1 MIENQSS
8 EWIAA
13 LQRRGYRM
21 SASLQVVVDVVATS
35 PRVLSPI
42 QAFDLARKKNAKIGL
57 VTVYR
62 TLEKLEEVGL
72 IQRVHQP
79 SGCQGFIAA
88 NAGHQHILIC
98 ENCGLVEFFSG
109 DRLDSLMSDV
119 AGETGYS
126 ITGHWLQLFGLCAQC
141 QVEIRYSDQNQGV

>member
-1 MIENQSS
+1 MVEKIAS

-13 LQRRGYRM
+13 LQARGYRM
-21 SASLQVVVDVVATS
+21 SASLQVVVEVVATS

-42 QAFDLARKKNAKIGL
+42 QAFDLARKKNTKIGL

-62 TLEKLEEVGL
+62 TLEKLEEIGL

-98 ENCGLVEFFSG
+98 ENCGLVEYFSG
-109 DRLDSLMSDV
+109 DRLDNLMHDV
-119 AGETGYS
+119 ARESGYRIS
-126 ITGHWLQLFGLCAQC
+126 GHWLQLFGLCTQC
-141 QVEIRYSDQNQGV
+141 QDEIQFSGH

>member
-1 MIENQSS
+1 MLENQSS

-21 SASLQVVVDVVATS
+21 TASLQAVVEVVATS

-42 QAFDLARKKNAKIGL
+42 QVFDLARKKNAKIGL

-62 TLEKLEEVGL
+62 TLEKLEELGL
-72 IQRVHQP
+72 IQLVHQP

-88 NAGHQHILIC
+88 NDGHQHLLIC
-98 ENCGLVEFFSG
+98 QNCGLVEFFSG
-109 DRLDSLMSDV
+109 DRLEPLMSDV
-119 AGETGYS
+119 ADETGYH
-126 ITGHWLQLFGLCAQC
+126 ITGHWLQLFGLCTQC
-141 QVEIRYSDQNQGV
+141 QDEIHYTDENQGA

>member
-1 MIENQSS
+1 MVEKIAS

-13 LQRRGYRM
+13 LQARGYRM
-21 SASLQVVVDVVATS
+21 SASLQVVVEVVATS

-42 QAFDLARKKNAKIGL
+42 QAFDLARKKNTKIGL

-62 TLEKLEEVGL
+62 TLEKLEEIGL

-98 ENCGLVEFFSG
+98 ENCGLVEYFSG
-109 DRLDSLMSDV
+109 DRLDNLMHDV
-119 AGETGYS
+119 ARESGYRIS
-126 ITGHWLQLFGLCAQC
+126 GHWLQLFGLCKQC
-141 QVEIRYSDQNQGV
+141 QYEIQSSGH

>member
-1 MIENQSS
+1 MIDNLTS
-8 EWIAA
+8 EWIEA
-13 LQRRGYRM
+13 LQARGYRM

-42 QAFDLARKKNAKIGL
+42 QVFDLARKKNVKIGL

-62 TLEKLEEVGL
+62 TLEKLEEIGL

-98 ENCGLVEFFSG
+98 DNCGLVEFFSG
-109 DRLDSLMSDV
+109 DRLDNLMNDV
-119 AGETGYS
+119 AHETGYRIS
-126 ITGHWLQLFGLCAQC
+126 GHWLQLFGLCTQC
-141 QVEIRYSDQNQGV
+141 QHEIRSSGE

>member
-21 SASLQVVVDVVATS
+21 TASLQAVVEVVATS
-35 PRVLSPI
+35 QRVLSPI

-62 TLEKLEEVGL
+62 TLEKLEELGL

-109 DRLDSLMSDV
+109 DRLEPLMGDV
-119 AGETGYS
+119 AGETGYT
-126 ITGHWLQLFGLCAQC
+126 ITGHWLQLFGLCTQC
-141 QVEIRYSDQNQGV
+141 QDENR

>member
-1 MIENQSS
+1 MVEDLAL
-8 EWIAA
+8 EWMAA
-13 LQRRGYRM
+13 LQARGYRM
-21 SASLQVVVDVVATS
+21 STSLQVVVEVVAAS

-42 QAFDLARKKNAKIGL
+42 QVFDLARKNNAKIGL

-62 TLEKLEEVGL
+62 TLEKLEEIGL

-88 NAGHQHILIC
+88 NAGHQHLLIC

-119 AGETGYS
+119 AHETGYRIS
-126 ITGHWLQLFGLCAQC
+126 SHWLQLFGLCTQC
-141 QVEIRYSDQNQGV
+141 QRERRVSVA

>member
-1 MIENQSS
+1 MIENIAS

-13 LQRRGYRM
+13 LQAHGYRM
-21 SASLQVVVDVVATS
+21 SASLQVVVEVVATS

-57 VTVYR
+57 VTIYR
-62 TLEKLEEVGL
+62 TLEKLEEIGL

-109 DRLDSLMSDV
+109 DRLDNLMNDV
-119 AGETGYS
+119 ARVSGYRIS
-126 ITGHWLQLFGLCAQC
+126 GHWLQLFGLCTQC
-141 QVEIRYSDQNQGV
+141 QNEIQPCSH

>member
-1 MIENQSS
+1 MVEKIAS

-13 LQRRGYRM
+13 LQARGYRM
-21 SASLQVVVDVVATS
+21 SASLQVVVEVVATS

-42 QAFDLARKKNAKIGL
+42 QAFDLARKKNTKIGL

-62 TLEKLEEVGL
+62 TLEKLEEIGL

-98 ENCGLVEFFSG
+98 ENCGLVEYFSG
-109 DRLDSLMSDV
+109 DRLDNLMHDV
-119 AGETGYS
+119 ARESGYRIS
-126 ITGHWLQLFGLCAQC
+126 GHWLQLFGLCTQC
-141 QVEIRYSDQNQGV
+141 QYEIQSSGH